1 MLATLSSVAQT
12 DDPCRARKAQR
23 TVHEGVCSVQERVFE
38 SADVVLE
45 EGPGHG
51 ARKVVHAG
59 LEGGAE
65 DQESVLCCEGKGK
78 EGMGEAANALGVFGQ
93 EGRDKRGSA
102 KRRATRHHALLG
114 MTNAQLL
121 CHLLGGHRVMSIHA
135 ALG

>member
-1 MLATLSSVAQT
+1 MRVYATSRSVL
-12 DDPCRARKAQR
+12 
-23 TVHEGVCSVQERVFE
+23 E

-65 DQESVLCCEGKGK
+65 DQELVLCCEGKGK
-78 EGMGEAANALGVFGQ
+78 EGVGEATSARGVFCQ

-102 KRRATRHHALLG
+102 KRRATRHHARLG
-114 MTNAQLL
+114 MANAQLL